1 MPKGRSVIAVMS
13 LAALMRCTVC
23 SVSTSSQ
30 ASLDGVSD
38 KQLIKSTLAQMYV
51 GPNLLLRGIG
61 VVPKKQ
67 LLEKRR
73 IRIGGILVLT
83 LYQRYPMRTANEQII
98 AEVLRKIE
106 EERGDVTH
114 DALVAYSG
122 FSYFHF
128 HRLFVAYVGESLAHY
143 LKRIRL
149 ERAVHDLKYKKIPV
163 TTVALDAGYATP
175 PRRSTRH
182 SKPFSA
188 SIRRNTNSNNPN
200 VRSIP

>member
-67 LLEKRR
+67 FWKSA
-73 IRIGGILVLT
+73 GSVSAVY
-83 LYQRYPMRTANEQII
+83 LY
-98 AEVLRKIE
+98 
-106 EERGDVTH
+106 
-114 DALVAYSG
+114 
-122 FSYFHF
+122 
-128 HRLFVAYVGESLAHY
+128 
-143 LKRIRL
+143 
-149 ERAVHDLKYKKIPV
+149 
-163 TTVALDAGYATP
+163 
-175 PRRSTRH
+175 
-182 SKPFSA
+182 
-188 SIRRNTNSNNPN
+188 
-200 VRSIP
+200 